1 MYIPYFRAR
10 QFELIALRE
19 LVEQHKLGKNIL
31 PLVEPVKLTP
41 TLILTIEA
49 FIDAKHPIAVILN
62 PTVGSFIM
70 ERTKNKENKLADRFD
85 HAMSSE
91 FVQKTLIWDAKGS
104 EYLAEWEHDND
115 GFNRATLM
123 LVIHDRDALDLYM
136 DEFAHER
143 PKYALIPDQGTFR
156 RMIQSPRIILQDQF
170 NKQKRN
176 ADYSNVEDEFFS
188 DAQLFYKDEGY
199 VGFADYSI
207 IGDEFSVGGFAP
219 YAAAIHLVYFDNSDK
234 LRIHHFVSDSV
245 EDIHDTPGKFFE
257 AVHKLAKWVLDNN
270 IERTIGLETLLKH
283 HKEGTYQGL
292 GVVKKLSIMH
302 HLELMSVYMKRQEHQ
317 A

>member
-143 PKYALIPDQGTFR
+143 PKYVLIPDQGTFR

-188 DAQLFYKDEGY
+188 DAQLFYKD
-199 VGFADYSI
+199 VD
-207 IGDEFSVGGFAP
+207 
-219 YAAAIHLVYFDNSDK
+219 
-234 LRIHHFVSDSV
+234 
-245 EDIHDTPGKFFE
+245 
-257 AVHKLAKWVLDNN
+257 
-270 IERTIGLETLLKH
+270 
-283 HKEGTYQGL
+283 
-292 GVVKKLSIMH
+292 
-302 HLELMSVYMKRQEHQ
+302 
-317 A
+317 

>member
-1 MYIPYFRAR
+1 MYIPYLRAR

-19 LVEQHKLGKNIL
+19 LVEQHKLGKEIL

-49 FIDAKHPIAVILN
+49 FIEAKHPIAVICN
-62 PTVGSFIM
+62 PSVGSFTM
-70 ERTKNKENKLADRFD
+70 ERTKNRENKLSDRFD
-85 HAMSSE
+85 CAMSSE
-91 FVQKTLIWDAKGS
+91 FVQKTLIWDMKGR
-104 EYLAEWEHDND
+104 EYLTEWEKD
-115 GFNRATLM
+115 GFDRAALM
-123 LVIHDRDALDLYM
+123 LIVQDRDALELYK
-136 DEFAHER
+136 DEFAQKS
-143 PKYALIPDQGTFR
+143 PKYVLIPDQGTFR
-156 RMIQSPRIILQDQF
+156 RTIDTPKIILQDQF

-176 ADYSNVEDEFFS
+176 ADYSKVDDEFFS

-219 YAAAIHLVYFDNSDK
+219 YAAAIHLVYFDRTNK

-245 EDIHDTPGKFFE
+245 EDNQDTPGKFFE
-257 AVHKLAKWVLDNN
+257 AVHKLADWVAVNN
-270 IERTIGLETLLKH
+270 IGMTIGLETLLKH

-292 GVVKKLSIMH
+292 GIVKKLSIMH
-302 HLELMSVYMKRQEHQ
+302 HLELMSSYMTRQENH